1 VEEPVNTLNAQ
12 RQTPKAIRTLLGVLF
27 VALSWVGAQSPAEI
41 TKQVQANLEKSPWE
55 ATVSGKAQMPDGSS
69 QDIEFRLQVLPGKE
83 QLARVEFK
91 KPGSL
96 EGNFVVISDKEVW
109 NYLFL
114 TNQLIIQPRAKANIQ
129 GLGVNLSSLGDFE
142 QIGEQVSLK
151 LLGEEKTPEGA
162 AWKLSGVPKDKTQ
175 SYASM
180 EIVVL
185 KADPRPLSLV
195 LKDSG
200 GKTLAEL
207 SFKDFKRV
215 SLSAK
220 QLKKYPA
227 DAEVVRK

>member
-1 VEEPVNTLNAQ
+1 MLNAK
-12 RQTPKAIRTLLGVLF
+12 RLTPTAKRTFFGAVLGLLVF
-27 VALSWVGAQSPAEI
+27 ALAQSPAEI

-55 ATVSGKAQMPDGSS
+55 ATVSGKAQLPDGSS
-69 QDIEFRLQVLPGKE
+69 QDIEFRMQVLPGKE

-114 TNQLIIQPRAKANIQ
+114 TNQLIIQPRARANIQ
-129 GLGVNLSSLGDFE
+129 GLGVNLTSLGDFD
-142 QIGEQVSLK
+142 QLSEQVSFK

-185 KADPRPLSLV
+185 KADPRPLSLT

-200 GKTLAEL
+200 GKTLADL
-207 SFKDFKRV
+207 NFKDFKRV
-215 SLSAK
+215 NLSAK
-220 QLKKYPA
+220 QLRKYPA